1 MSIEIKWFGHNAW
14 TIQTSDTTILLDPF
28 FDDSPTA
35 PVKSDAVSA
44 DYILVSHG
52 HFDHVGDTAK
62 IATRNSSKVLTNF
75 EIAEWFKKVGVAD
88 EMVIPLNLGGSIGL
102 PFGTVKM
109 TIAHHSSVL
118 PDGTYGGN
126 PGGFLLEL
134 EGKRIYFACDTAL
147 FLDMK
152 LIGVAG
158 LDLAVLPI
166 GDQFTMGPADSLE
179 AIKLLNPKRVAP
191 CHYNTW
197 PPIEQN
203 AEEWAGLVRIHSGAD
218 PIVLEPGGV
227 FTL

>member
-158 LDLAVLPI
+158 LDLAVVPI

-218 PIVLEPGGV
+218 PIVLEPGGA

>member
-197 PPIEQN
+197 PPIEQYLRLCD
-203 AEEWAGLVRIHSGAD
+203 GLPYRRC
-218 PIVLEPGGV
+218 ER
-227 FTL
+227 

>member
-75 EIAEWFKKVGVAD
+75 EIAEWFKKVGVAE
-88 EMVIPLNLGGSIGL
+88 EMVIPLNLGGGIRL

-152 LIGVAG
+152 LIGAAG
-158 LDLAVLPI
+158 LDLAVVPI

-203 AEEWAGLVRIHSGAD
+203 AENWAGLVRIHSGAD
-218 PIVLEPGGV
+218 PIVLEPGGA

>member
-179 AIKLLNPKRVAP
+179 AIKLLNTKRVAP

>member
-28 FDDSPTA
+28 FDDSPTT

-75 EIAEWFKKVGVAD
+75 EIAEWFKKVGVAE

-158 LDLAVLPI
+158 LDLAVVPI

-218 PIVLEPGGV
+218 PIVLEPGGA

>member
-75 EIAEWFKKVGVAD
+75 EIAEWFKKVCVAD

>member
-35 PVKSDAVSA
+35 PVKSDAVSP

-52 HFDHVGDTAK
+52 HFDHVGDAAK
-62 IATRNSSKVLTNF
+62 IATRNSSKVITNF
-75 EIAEWFKKVGVAD
+75 EIAEWFKKVGVAE
-88 EMVIPLNLGGSIGL
+88 EMAIPLNLGGSIRL

-158 LDLAVLPI
+158 LDLAVVPI
-166 GDQFTMGPADSLE
+166 GDQFTMGPTDSLE

-203 AEEWAGLVRIHSGAD
+203 VADWAGLVRIHSGAD
-218 PIVLEPGGV
+218 PIVLEPGGA

>member
-1 MSIEIKWFGHNAW
+1 M
-14 TIQTSDTTILLDPF
+14 LDPF

-75 EIAEWFKKVGVAD
+75 EIAEWFKKVGVAE

-147 FLDMK
+147 FRYE
-152 LIGVAG
+152 
-158 LDLAVLPI
+158 
-166 GDQFTMGPADSLE
+166 AD
-179 AIKLLNPKRVAP
+179 R
-191 CHYNTW
+191 
-197 PPIEQN
+197 
-203 AEEWAGLVRIHSGAD
+203 GSGARFGCGTD
-218 PIVLEPGGV
+218 W
-227 FTL
+227 

>member
-75 EIAEWFKKVGVAD
+75 EIAEWFKKVGVAE

-158 LDLAVLPI
+158 LDLAVVPI

-218 PIVLEPGGV
+218 PIVLEPGGA

>member
-147 FLDMK
+147 FLDIK